1 MGEILALLGRG
12 LLVIAGHLAP
22 LVDWFD
28 VRERRRRRT
37 RAAAIARGERT
48 EIPCVLKDAEL
59 TGGAEQEGRLAV
71 GGGKAVTWRGQEFA
85 PGALTMQ
92 AVDRQAVTFHSADR
106 RTELRVHPDEA
117 APILRA
123 LE

>member
-1 MGEILALLGRG
+1 MAELLALVGRG
-12 LLVIAGHLAP
+12 LLVLVGHLAP

-37 RAAAIARGERT
+37 RADAIARGERV

-59 TGGAEQEGRLAV
+59 TGGAEQGGHLAV
-71 GGGKAVTWRGQEFA
+71 GGGKPVTWDGREFD

-92 AVDRQAVTFHSADR
+92 AVDRQAITFHSANR